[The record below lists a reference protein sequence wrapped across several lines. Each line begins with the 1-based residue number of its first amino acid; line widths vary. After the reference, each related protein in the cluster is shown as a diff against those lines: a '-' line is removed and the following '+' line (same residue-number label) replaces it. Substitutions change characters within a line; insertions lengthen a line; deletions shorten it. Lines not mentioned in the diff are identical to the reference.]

1 MLEHFGK
8 NKLMVQTMDQN
19 EQYYCVVYWYTT
31 QLNEKASRVK
41 NGSARRYGSS
51 AWDVAEQRIKEQLTA
66 ANSADPYRILHVE
79 DVSDMC
85 ETGNKNSSLSNLRQ
99 LEQNW
104 LHAKQKRMGMW
115 VPSESEK
122 SEWFQDLSENPSV
135 QNVVDVGKRLINERR
150 HGVTSLASYDSHQF
164 QKTAMAKA
172 VDYFQSGGTDFL
184 LDATMRF
191 GKCHTSYLIAKEL
204 GCKRILVITGRPKVK
219 NGWANDLDHVKFG
232 KWKFIDSQTESGV
245 QFTDTA
251 EAEVIFASFQG
262 SKRAN
267 LSSRLDLVI
276 NQEIDLIVIDEFHAY
291 YSQEAKEFI
300 DKLKTKHGRLWV
312 SGTPFNAYE
321 QGKFDGVS
329 DTYRFTMIDALR
341 AKKANM
347 DRFKDFPEPLLLISE
362 FPEELKNRLAG
373 DEEMNMA
380 KVLSNNQGIPNYPQ
394 EVNGILNTLI
404 NPTASARQ
412 SAFLAGN
419 REGVKT
425 KGTRTHNHL
434 WFAVPRGK
442 DDSKEI
448 SVASADTLITAFAE
462 HPAFVDYSPLKV
474 GGETNE
480 DEASVQLWHITHNK
494 TAVLS
499 AGSLNTGTTLPKL
512 DTLVY
517 LKESESAADFWQ
529 TFGRIMNPD
538 TNKEVVT
545 AVLPGPEFYANML
558 AKMVE
563 YSSSDSNFQ
572 QVFEEAVSLMPS
584 YIVGGIK
591 PVAVDVETAYGL
603 LSSEGSVYKSFK
615 DNSTLGY
622 QIDDLIQKHLSV
634 LSGLPDLASG
644 TAPKTLNSQLT
655 SGKNTNKKVVGN
667 KNAISLPNNQLAKI
681 KSRIREFNTTIPS
694 IVALAR
700 ATDRVIINSVEDL
713 QKVDSGLLDRELFP
727 NAKQWI
733 DFLFD
738 NGFLKKAVIEKKIAM
753 FNKFE
758 IEPHCK

>member
-1 MLEHFGK
+1 M
-8 NKLMVQTMDQN
+8 QN
-19 EQYYCVVYWYTT
+19 NTEKFYCVVYWYTT
-31 QLNEKASRVK
+31 PLNEKAFRVK
-41 NGSARRYGSS
+41 NGSARRS
-51 AWDVAEQRIKEQLTA
+51 ATSAEQAAEIRIKEQLTA

-79 DVSDMC
+79 DVSDIC

-115 VPSESEK
+115 VPSDSEK

-135 QNVVDVGKRLINERR
+135 DNVVNVGKRLINERR
-150 HGVTSLASYDSHQF
+150 HGVTSLASYESHQF
-164 QKTAMAKA
+164 QIEAVDKA
-172 VDYFQSGGTDFL
+172 VAYFNNDGEDFL

-191 GKCHTSYLIAKEL
+191 GKCHTSYLICKEL
-204 GCKRILVITGRPKVK
+204 DCKKILVITGRPKVK

-232 KWKFIDSQTESGV
+232 NWKFIDSQVES
-245 QFTDTA
+245 
-251 EAEVIFASFQG
+251 EVSFSQDNNPEVMFASFQG
-262 SKRAN
+262 AKRAN
-267 LSSRLDLVI
+267 LSSRLEKVITQSIDLVI
-276 NQEIDLIVIDEFHAY
+276 IDEFHAY
-291 YSQEAKEFI
+291 YSQEAKKFI
-300 DKLKTKHGRLWV
+300 ESLSSKFGRLWV
-312 SGTPFNAYE
+312 SGTPFTAYE

-341 AKKANM
+341 AKASGL

-362 FPEELKNRLAG
+362 FPEELKTRMAG

-380 KVLSNNQGIPNYPQ
+380 KILSNDKGIPNYPQ

-404 NPTASARQ
+404 NPTAGARQ
-412 SAFLAGN
+412 SAFLAGS
-419 REGVKT
+419 REGIKT
-425 KGTRTHNHL
+425 NDKRTHNHL

-442 DDSKEI
+442 DDSKGI
-448 SVASADTLITAFAE
+448 SVASADTLISAFQD
-462 HPAFVDYSPLKV
+462 HPAFVDYRALKV

-494 TAVLS
+494 TAILS

-538 TNKEVVT
+538 AGKKVVT
-545 AVLPGPEFYANML
+545 AVLPGPEFYATML

-563 YSSSDSNFQ
+563 YSSNGSNFQ
-572 QVFEEAVSLMPS
+572 QVFEEAVSLMPG

-591 PVAVDVETAYGL
+591 PVAVDLDKAYSL

-615 DNSTLGY
+615 DTNTLGY
-622 QIDDLIQKHLSV
+622 NIDNLIYSNLAN
-634 LSGLPDLASG
+634 LATLPDMSS
-644 TAPKTLNSQLT
+644 TIAPATLNSQLT
-655 SGKNTNKKVVGN
+655 SGKNFNRTVAKNGN
-667 KNAISLPNNQLAKI
+667 FTKTQQNDVAKI
-681 KSRIREFNTTIPS
+681 KMKIREFNTTIPS

-700 ATDRVIINSVEDL
+700 ATDCVKINCIDDL
-713 QKVDSGLLDRELFP
+713 KRIDSNLLDRELFP
-727 NAKQWI
+727 NAKFWV
-733 DFLFD
+733 DYLFD
-738 NGFLKKAVIEKKIAM
+738 NGFLNRAVIEKKIAM

-758 IEPHCK
+758 VDPLCK

>member
-1 MLEHFGK
+1 MA
-8 NKLMVQTMDQN
+8 
-19 EQYYCVVYWYTT
+19 QYYTVMYWYTT
-31 QLNEKASRVK
+31 ALNRKAHRVK
-41 NGSARRYGSS
+41 NGSARRMADS
-51 AWDVAEQRIKEQLTA
+51 AYEVAEIRIKEQLTA
-66 ANSADPYRILHVE
+66 ANSADPYEILHVE

-85 ETGNKNSSLSNLRQ
+85 ETGNKNISLSNLRQ

-115 VPSESEK
+115 VPSDSEK
-122 SEWFQDLSENPSV
+122 SEWFQDLPDSAEPNV
-135 QNVVDVGKRLINERR
+135 NNVVDIGKRLINERR
-150 HGVTSLASYDSHQF
+150 HGVTSLASYASHKF
-164 QKTAMAKA
+164 QLEAVSKA
-172 VDYFQSGGTDFL
+172 VEYYRAGGTDFL

-191 GKCHTSYLIAKEL
+191 GKCHTSYSISKEL
-204 GCKRILVITGRPKVK
+204 NCKRVLIITGRPKVK

-232 KWKFIDSQTESGV
+232 KWKFIDSQVEDAVKFFESNSLFETEEP
-245 QFTDTA
+245 

-267 LSSRLDLVI
+267 LTSRLAKVISQNIDLV
-276 NQEIDLIVIDEFHAY
+276 VIDEFHAY
-291 YSQEAKEFI
+291 YSAEAKEFI
-300 DKLKTKHGRLWV
+300 EALNTKFGRLWV

-321 QGKFDGVS
+321 QGKFDGVT

-341 AKKANM
+341 AKRAGI

-362 FPEELKNRLAG
+362 FPEELKSRMAG
-373 DEEMNMA
+373 DEEMSMA
-380 KVLSNNQGIPNYPQ
+380 KLLSNDNGVPNYPQ

-404 NPTASARQ
+404 NPSASAKQ
-412 SAFLAGN
+412 SAFLAGK
-419 REGVKT
+419 REGIKT
-425 KGTRTHNHL
+425 NGNRTHNHI

-442 DDSKEI
+442 DDSKTI
-448 SVASADTLITAFAE
+448 SVASADTLITAFGE
-462 HPAFVDYSPLKV
+462 HPAFNSYMPLKV

-529 TFGRIMNPD
+529 TFGRIMNPE
-538 TNKEVVT
+538 TGKEVVT
-545 AVLPGPEFYANML
+545 AVLPGPEFYASML

-563 YSSSDSNFQ
+563 YSSGSSNFQ

-584 YIVGGIK
+584 YIVGGVK
-591 PVAVDVETAYGL
+591 PVAIDVETAYSL
-603 LSSEGSVYKSFK
+603 LSVEGSVYKSFK
-615 DNSTLGY
+615 DSSTLGY
-622 QIDDLIQKHLSV
+622 QIDDLIDANLALLSE
-634 LSGLPDLASG
+634 LPDMSSG
-644 TAPKTLNSQLT
+644 KEPKVLNSQLT
-655 SGKNTNKKVVGN
+655 SGKNVNRTLGGN
-667 KNAISLPNNQLAKI
+667 SGKRTPSQENQIAKI

-700 ATDRVIINSVEDL
+700 ATDSVIINSIEDL
-713 QKVDSGLLDRELFP
+713 QNVDEALLERELFP
-727 NAKQWI
+727 NAKQWVN
-733 DFLFD
+733 FLFD
-738 NGFLKKAVIEKKIAM
+738 NGFLKKSVIEKKIAM

-758 IEPHCK
+758 VEPLCK

>member
-1 MLEHFGK
+1 MQ
-8 NKLMVQTMDQN
+8 NKK
-19 EQYYCVVYWYTT
+19 YYCVIYWYTT
-31 QLNEKASRVK
+31 QLNEKANRVK
-41 NGSARRYGSS
+41 NGSARREAES
-51 AWDVAEQRIKEQLTA
+51 AYEVAEMRIKEQLTA
-66 ANSADPYRILHVE
+66 KDSADPYTILHVE
-79 DVSDMC
+79 DVSDLC
-85 ETGNKNSSLSNLRQ
+85 ETGNTNTSLSNLRQ

-115 VPSESEK
+115 VPSDSEK
-122 SEWFQDLSENPSV
+122 SEWFQDLCENPSV
-135 QNVVDVGKRLINERR
+135 KNVVDVGRRLINERR

-164 QKTAMAKA
+164 QIEAKQKA
-172 VDYFQSGGTDFL
+172 VAYYQSGGTDFL

-191 GKCHTSYLIAKEL
+191 GKCHTSYLISKEL
-204 GCKRILVITGRPKVK
+204 GCKKILIITGRPKVK
-219 NGWANDLDHVKFG
+219 NGWANDLDHVQFG
-232 KWKFIDSQTESGV
+232 SWKFIDSQIETSV
-245 QFTDTA
+245 QFTGTQ
-251 EAEVIFASFQG
+251 ETEVIFASFQG

-267 LSSRLDLVI
+267 LTSRLEHVI
-276 NQEIDLIVIDEFHAY
+276 NQDIDLIIIDEFHAY
-291 YSQEAKEFI
+291 YSHEAKEFI
-300 DKLKTKHGRLWV
+300 NKLQTKFGRLWV

-321 QGKFDGVS
+321 QGKFDGVT

-341 AKKANM
+341 AKKAGM
-347 DRFKDFPEPLLLISE
+347 DRFVDFPEPLLLISQ
-362 FPEELKNRLAG
+362 FPEQLKNRLAG

-380 KVLSNNQGIPNYPQ
+380 KILSNNQGIPNYPQ

-404 NPTASARQ
+404 NPTAGSSQ

-425 KGTRTHNHL
+425 KGQRTHNHI

-442 DDSKEI
+442 DDSKNI
-448 SVASADTLITAFAE
+448 SVSSANTLISAFTE
-462 HPAFVDYSPLKV
+462 HPGFVDYQPLKV

-480 DEASVQLWHITHNK
+480 DEASVQLWHLTHNK

-529 TFGRIMNPD
+529 TFGRIMNPNTD
-538 TNKEVVT
+538 KQVVT

-563 YSSSDSNFQ
+563 YSSGESNFQ

-591 PVAVDVETAYGL
+591 PMAVDVEVAFNL
-603 LSSEGSVYKSFK
+603 LSTQGSVYKSFK
-615 DNSTLGY
+615 DTSTLSY
-622 QIDDLIQKHLSV
+622 QIDELIQTHLDV
-634 LSGLPDLASG
+634 LSELPDLSSDL
-644 TAPKTLNSQLT
+644 APKTLNSQLI
-655 SGKNTNKKVVGN
+655 SGKNNTKKIIGN
-667 KNAISLPNNQLAKI
+667 KTTNTGLPDNQIAKI
-681 KSRIREFNTTIPS
+681 KCRIREFNTTIPS
-694 IVALAR
+694 IVALAK
-700 ATDRVIINSVEDL
+700 ATDSVSINSIDDL
-713 QKVDSGLLDRELFP
+713 QKVDNGLLDRELFP

-733 DFLFD
+733 NFLFD
-738 NGFLKKAVIEKKIAM
+738 KGFLKKAVIEKKIAM

-758 IEPHCK
+758 IEPLCK